1 MVVSVKSRIEPSVLV
16 LADEAVDFARFFERH
31 VDRARRLAWRLVGGD
46 EAAADDVVQEAFA
59 KAYRGLAGFRA
70 EARLETWL
78 HRIVVNEAASH
89 HRRQRLWRLLLGGVP
104 PEPPASRDL
113 QGDPGLRR
121 LITRAIRRLSRGQRE
136 AFVLVHLEGYTVRE
150 AASLCG
156 KSEGSVK
163 RHLHRALRRLRA
175 ELAPLREGERDG

>member
-1 MVVSVKSRIEPSVLV
+1 MAVGVKSQIEPSVLV
-16 LADEAVDFARFFERH
+16 LAGEAVDFARFFESH
-31 VDRARRLAWRLVGGD
+31 VARARRLAWRLVGGD

-89 HRRQRLWRLLLGGVP
+89 HRRQRLWRLLIGGAP
-104 PEPPASRDL
+104 PEPTTPGDL

-121 LITRAIRRLSRGQRE
+121 IISGAVGRLSRGQRE

-150 AASLCG
+150 AAALCD

-163 RHLHRALRRLRA
+163 RHLHRALQRLR
-175 ELAPLREGERDG
+175 EDLAPLREGERDA